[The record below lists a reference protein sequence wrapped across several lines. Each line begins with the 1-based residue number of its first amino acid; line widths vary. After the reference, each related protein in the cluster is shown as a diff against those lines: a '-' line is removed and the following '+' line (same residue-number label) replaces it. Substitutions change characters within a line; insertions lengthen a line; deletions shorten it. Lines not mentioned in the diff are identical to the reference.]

1 MQAFCFIDGC
11 LQSILRLQFVE
22 HCSSTKD
29 FWICRFVDKNCVDKN
44 STKRHFFLT
53 VQSKSLQNH
62 FIFFGQDDLS
72 DDDTDEEEPSESE
85 SVDMNATI
93 LQSSTS
99 VEKILAKIRKA
110 VRAILNILCSLFVR
124 FCRQKTSFFSFFDK
138 NKFSRNLE
146 GLIVI
151 RAFPSH
157 HVVPSLTSKSIP

>member
-1 MQAFCFIDGC
+1 MAAAWR
-11 LQSILRLQFVE
+11 LRLGFLE

-146 GLIVI
+146 GLIVTHLHCPT
-151 RAFPSH
+151 F
-157 HVVPSLTSKSIP
+157 L

>member
-1 MQAFCFIDGC
+1 MQKGGRRG
-11 LQSILRLQFVE
+11 SEEWEVRLQFVE

-124 FCRQKTSFFSFFDK
+124 FCRQKTSFFRFSTKINFREIWKAYCIHLLMTWFFISAQ
-138 NKFSRNLE
+138 FILQ
-146 GLIVI
+146 
-151 RAFPSH
+151 
-157 HVVPSLTSKSIP
+157 